1 MEPTGIAV
9 VTGASR
15 GIGRAV
21 AVELARRG
29 FEVVA
34 TMRNPEDGARLE
46 GVRVAHL
53 DVTHHASIELPEGLR
68 VLVNNAGIE
77 REYLPLEVAPDA
89 MWREIFDTN
98 VFGLAETTRRAI
110 PLMRSSGSGV
120 ICNITTSSLLAPM
133 PFYGAYRASKAAV
146 SALTESLRAELAP
159 FGIRVV
165 EILPGPIA
173 TDMYAASER
182 PPEAIEH
189 QPYRVLAQRV
199 LDLRRPLAGQATPA
213 ADAAR
218 AIVDAIMDDGGPMRY
233 GCDRLSDG
241 MLDAWRSSTDEEF
254 MTGMLRAFLSD

>member
-1 MEPTGIAV
+1 MEPTGVAV

-21 AVELARRG
+21 AVELGRRG
-29 FEVVA
+29 FEVTA
-34 TMRNPEDGARLE
+34 TMRNPEEGTGLE

-53 DVTHHASIELPEGLR
+53 DVTDHASIQLPEGLR

-77 REYLPLEVAPDA
+77 REYLPLEAAPDA
-89 MWREIFDTN
+89 MWREIFETN

-110 PLMRSSGSGV
+110 PLIRASGGGV
-120 ICNITTSSLLAPM
+120 ICNITSSSLLAPV

-173 TDMYAASER
+173 TDMYTASER

-189 QPYRVLAQRV
+189 EPYRPLAQRV
-199 LDLRRPLAGQATPA
+199 LDLRQPLTGQATPA

-218 AIVDAIMDDGGPMRY
+218 AIVDAIVDEGGPMRY
-233 GCDRLSDG
+233 GCDPLSDG
-241 MLDAWRSSTDEEF
+241 MLEAWRGATDEEF
-254 MTGMLRAFLSD
+254 MSGMLKAFLT